1 MGLGSRQPKAQFFL
15 PRDGLPHSFQ
25 RGKEEGIP
33 KMKPPYIKLYLK
45 DFAFDIQ
52 GMTKKQI
59 GEYMLKFLESY
70 RQESVPD
77 ELSDHS
83 LFSELQKSFQNYA
96 ETCEKN
102 RKNIEKR
109 YNKKN
114 IDNPLESETSG
125 YHSYENGK
133 PMEYLTKN
141 QEPRTNN
148 QEPEVKKKNTKK
160 KKAESAESAE
170 SAAAMCVPE
179 YIPEALLL
187 DFYEHRK
194 SLKKPMTDRAKE
206 LLISKIIDL
215 YNDGNDPARLL
226 EEAIMRGWQT
236 VYATNESKGRK
247 NNAENWNSGHG
258 TNGTEYQPFAG
269 HQQDTGYAPKL
280 SEYERKIITVRRN
293 LGLGT

>member
-1 MGLGSRQPKAQFFL
+1 
-15 PRDGLPHSFQ
+15 
-25 RGKEEGIP
+25 
-33 KMKPPYIKLYLK
+33 MKPPFIKLYVK
-45 DFAFDIQ
+45 DVICDSLDMSDEELGAYMKAFFKAYRTGNIPKAFA
-52 GMTKKQI
+52 
-59 GEYMLKFLESY
+59 
-70 RQESVPD
+70 
-77 ELSDHS
+77 DHS
-83 LFSELQKSFQNYA
+83 LFKELHSSSESYEKV
-96 ETCEKN
+96 CEKN
-102 RKNIEKR
+102 KTNGKRGGRPKKTTFENTIE
-109 YNKKN
+109 NT
-114 IDNPLESETSG
+114 DTSETQWVNFG
-125 YHSYENGK
+125 NPNETQTK
-133 PMEYLTKN
+133 PTLVN

-148 QEPEVKKKNTKK
+148 QELEVKKKNIKK
-160 KKAESAESAE
+160 KKTESAESAE
-170 SAAAMCVPE
+170 SAEAMCVPE

-236 VYATNESKGRK
+236 VYATQESKGRK

-258 TNGTEYQPFAG
+258 TNGAEYQPFAG
-269 HQQDTGYAPKL
+269 HQQDQGHAPKL

>member
-1 MGLGSRQPKAQFFL
+1 
-15 PRDGLPHSFQ
+15 
-25 RGKEEGIP
+25 
-33 KMKPPYIKLYLK
+33 MKPPYIKLYLK

-59 GEYMLKFLESY
+59 GEYMLEFLESY

-114 IDNPLESETSG
+114 IDNPLESEASA

-141 QEPRTNN
+141 QEPRTKN
-148 QEPEVKKKNTKK
+148 QEVKKKSIK
-160 KKAESAESAE
+160 KKAESTELVCKTILPVSFRSVPIKSTTLEPHYRDDEEFMAFWEIYPRKRRGDPHAAYKTWQELIISGEVSA
-170 SAAAMCVPE
+170 
-179 YIPEALLL
+179 
-187 DFYEHRK
+187 
-194 SLKKPMTDRAKE
+194 
-206 LLISKIIDL
+206 
-215 YNDGNDPARLL
+215 
-226 EEAIMRGWQT
+226 EAIMQGCHRYANSREGSGEYAQGCQRWLNDYGFMKNYTTQGDPHAKFNPVQT
-236 VYATNESKGRK
+236 IINLR
-247 NNAENWNSGHG
+247 
-258 TNGTEYQPFAG
+258 
-269 HQQDTGYAPKL
+269 DTGGELKEGIDYTVICG
-280 SEYERKIITVRRN
+280 ERVLN
-293 LGLGT
+293 Y